1 MSNKIDPALIGRHRA
16 TIETWN
22 LNGKRIFTVKAEPA
36 DLKYNDQVKENDS
49 TRTLK
54 PIMKY
59 FIEAID
65 IYANRL
71 VLLPDNATLVVELN
85 DDPSLQFK
93 LEPAKFADVT
103 MDKIKEALDINK
115 NSGAVLG
122 RTPIFFRDCI
132 KLTEHINKLNAY
144 EAAKADAIAENMLQ
158 ISKFLSDLNKEHMNS
173 CDRYYEELGLEA
185 GK

>member
-1 MSNKIDPALIGRHRA
+1 MNNRIDPALIGRHRA

-22 LNGKRIFTVKAEPA
+22 INGKRIFSVKAEPA
-36 DLKYNDQVKENDS
+36 DLKYNDQAKDNDG
-49 TRTLK
+49 TRTVK

-71 VLLPDNATLVVELN
+71 VVLPDNSTLVVELN

-103 MDKIKEALDINK
+103 MDKIKEALDQNK
-115 NSGAVLG
+115 NVSLG

-132 KLTEHINKLNAY
+132 KLTEQVNMLNAL
-144 EAAKADAIAENMLQ
+144 EAGKADAIAEQMLS

-173 CDRYYEELGLEA
+173 CDRYYEELGLDS

>member
-1 MSNKIDPALIGRHRA
+1 MSKQIDPALIGRHRA

-36 DLKYNDQVKENDS
+36 DLKYNDQAKDNDG
-49 TRTLK
+49 TRTVK

-71 VLLPDNATLVVELN
+71 VVLPDNSTLVVELN

-103 MDKIKEALDINK
+103 MDKIKEALDLNR
-115 NSGAVLG
+115 NTVVG

-132 KLTEHINKLNAY
+132 KLTEQVNMLNAL
-144 EAAKADAIAENMLQ
+144 EAGKADAIAEQMLQ
-158 ISKFLSDLNKEHMNS
+158 ISKLLGDLNKMHLDS
-173 CDRYYEELGLEA
+173 CDRYYEELGLDS

>member
-1 MSNKIDPALIGRHRA
+1 MNNKIDPALIGRHRA

-36 DLKYNDQVKENDS
+36 DLKYNDQVKENDG

-71 VLLPDNATLVVELN
+71 VLLPDNATLLVELN
-85 DDPSLQFK
+85 DDPS
-93 LEPAKFADVT
+93 
-103 MDKIKEALDINK
+103 
-115 NSGAVLG
+115 
-122 RTPIFFRDCI
+122 
-132 KLTEHINKLNAY
+132 
-144 EAAKADAIAENMLQ
+144 
-158 ISKFLSDLNKEHMNS
+158 
-173 CDRYYEELGLEA
+173 
-185 GK
+185 

>member
-1 MSNKIDPALIGRHRA
+1 MKAIDPALIGRNR
-16 TIETWN
+16 
-22 LNGKRIFTVKAEPA
+22 PA
-36 DLKYNDQVKENDS
+36 DLNYNDSVKDGDN

-54 PIMKY
+54 PLMKY

-65 IYANRL
+65 IYASR
-71 VLLPDNATLVVELN
+71 VVVLPDNSTLVIELN

-93 LEPAKFADVT
+93 LEPAKFAEVT
-103 MDKIKEALDINK
+103 MDKIKEALDMNK
-115 NSGAVLG
+115 STIVG

-132 KLTEHINKLNAY
+132 KLTEQVNMLNAL
-144 EAAKADAIAENMLQ
+144 EASKADAIAENMLQ
-158 ISKFLSDLNKEHMNS
+158 ISKLLSDLNKMQIDS